1 MCCIMLV
8 SLVVFGVEKP
18 HPAKTAQA
26 RFNIIQR
33 SGGGALQTCVKGEGS
48 HCPMMT
54 DGSLCC
60 V

>member
-1 MCCIMLV
+1 MLV

-33 SGGGALQTCVKGEGS
+33 RGGGAFQRDVEEVKDALS
-48 HCPMMT
+48 HN
-54 DGSLCC
+54 DW
-60 V
+60 

>member
-18 HPAKTAQA
+18 HPAKTAQV

-33 SGGGALQTCVKGEGS
+33 SGGGAFQTDVLKVKEATV
-48 HCPMMT
+48 P
-54 DGSLCC
+54 
-60 V
+60 